1 MFFDLAGG
9 VSWRP
14 LLHKPEAASG
24 THRCLRQR
32 VQRQSRALRLDQEKG
47 LSAPFQRPPYHS
59 ALIPGTSVPQSEE
72 MCESVRRI
80 AVQRE
85 RIIEKLQI
93 QSMDQPTEL
102 ADRLAS
108 CGKRDEPSL
117 FYID

>member
-1 MFFDLAGG
+1 MIA
-9 VSWRP
+9 
-14 LLHKPEAASG
+14 K
-24 THRCLRQR
+24 
-32 VQRQSRALRLDQEKG
+32 
-47 LSAPFQRPPYHS
+47 
-59 ALIPGTSVPQSEE
+59 E

-117 FYID
+117 FSID